1 MVLLGPSHM
10 QCEMWTSQT
19 TLIAIESGFGL
30 FGRFTNRF
38 CSFVTSIAVLQHIK
52 CGPIGP
58 HADSLRVSHHRT
70 QDPWF
75 ARSNMAAILEAAFF
89 VTLKLTILQW
99 FAVVWTLIYHVLR
112 HHMVKM
118 LWIYEAQPSESATH
132 FEDVNRGKL
141 AHHGKTLSICFF
153 TTKFRS

>member
-19 TLIAIESGFGL
+19 TLIAIGSGFGL

-89 VTLKLTILQW
+89 VTLKLTNLMVCRCVDSYLPRFTSSHGQN
-99 FAVVWTLIYHVLR
+99 VVDLR
-112 HHMVKM
+112 GAAEWVSNAF
-118 LWIYEAQPSESATH
+118 WGR
-132 FEDVNRGKL
+132 NRGKL